1 MKTTPM
7 FGAAFI
13 SAILTAAPVFAA
25 QYGSYGAAPMP
36 QTSAPRST
44 GQAQATSQQQVDQSA
59 DPTKLKTHIPK
70 VTPQSVK
77 AIQALQT
84 TVNANNTAAIPGALA
99 AAQAAAKTG
108 DDKYFIG
115 LLQLKA
121 AATTKDQSA
130 IAASLEALVAS
141 GGAAPDEQF
150 SLYYNL
156 AQSYT
161 ALKQYDKA
169 AANYQKALDAK
180 PNDVDAIA
188 GLAEAR
194 ASQGQPAAA
203 IQLIQQGI
211 KAQQAGGQKAPESWY
226 KRAVSL
232 AYGAQL
238 PQAAELSREWVE
250 AYPSADSWKNA
261 IAIYRNLNRPDAE
274 ATLDLL
280 RLEAA
285 QGGLASPGE
294 YALYASS
301 AASQSNYTEA
311 QAIIDKG
318 LAAKAISPSDADI
331 QSLLSDIKKE
341 PTATDAGLAQASTIA
356 KDSLPL
362 VHIGDRY
369 AAMGEYSKAIEA
381 YHMAQGKPGA
391 DPNLINLHVGMALAR
406 QGDKAGAATALKAV
420 SGPLSNVAQYWL
432 LYVSPNA

>member
-1 MKTTPM
+1 MKSSK
-7 FGAAFI
+7 FVAALLLAGAMTVAVP
-13 SAILTAAPVFAA
+13 AMA
-25 QYGSYGAAPMP
+25 
-36 QTSAPRST
+36 
-44 GQAQATSQQQVDQSA
+44 QQQAATAPA
-59 DPTKLKTHIPK
+59 DPTKLVTHIPK
-70 VTPQSVK
+70 VTPTAVK

-84 TVNANNTAAIPGALA
+84 AVNANDTAAIPAALA
-99 AAQAAAKTG
+99 AAEAAAKTA

-121 AATTKDQSA
+121 AAAARDQSA
-130 IAASLEALVAS
+130 IASSLEALIAS
-141 GGAAPDEQF
+141 GGAAPNEQF

-169 AANYQKALDAK
+169 AADYQKALDSS
-180 PNDVDAIA
+180 PNSLDALA

-203 IQLIQQGI
+203 IQTIQQGI
-211 KAQQAGGQKAPESWY
+211 KIQQASGQKAPEAWY

-238 PQAAELSREWVE
+238 PQAAELSREWVQ

-285 QGGLASPGE
+285 QGALASPGE

-301 AASQSNYTEA
+301 AAGQGNYTEA
-311 QAIIDKG
+311 QAILDQG
-318 LAAKAISPSDADI
+318 LAAKAISSSDADI
-331 QSLLSDIKKE
+331 QSLLSDIRKE
-341 PTATDAGLAQASTIA
+341 PKATDAGLAEASSIA
-356 KDSLPL
+356 KASLPL

-369 AAMGEYSKAIEA
+369 VAMGEYSKAVDA
-381 YHMAQGKPGA
+381 YHAAQSKPGA
-391 DPNLINLHVGMALAR
+391 DPNLINLHLGMALAR
-406 QGDKAGAATALKAV
+406 QGDKAGAANAFRSV
-420 SGPLSNVAQYWL
+420 SGPLASVAQYWL

>member
-1 MKTTPM
+1 MKTTPAL
-7 FGAAFI
+7 GAAVI
-13 SAILTAAPVFAA
+13 SAFLATGPAFAA
-25 QYGSYGAAPMP
+25 QYGSYGAAP
-36 QTSAPRST
+36 QQAVTPRPAAQ
-44 GQAQATSQQQVDQSA
+44 GQATPAQQADQST

-70 VTPQSVK
+70 VTPQAVK
-77 AIQALQT
+77 AIQALHT
-84 TVNANNTAAIPGALA
+84 AVNANNAAAIPPALA
-99 AAQAAAKTG
+99 AAQAAAKTA

-121 AATTKDQSA
+121 AATTRDQSA
-130 IAASLEALVAS
+130 IAASLETLVAS

-169 AANYQKALDAK
+169 AAGYQKALDAY
-180 PNDVDAIA
+180 PNSVDAIA

-194 ASQGQPAAA
+194 ASAGQPAAA

-211 KAQQAGGQKAPESWY
+211 KVQQAGGQKAPESWY

-238 PQAAELSREWVE
+238 PQAADLSRNWVE

-285 QGGLASPGE
+285 QGGLASAGE

-301 AASQSNYTEA
+301 AASQGNYTEA
-311 QAIIDKG
+311 QAIIEKG
-318 LAAKAISPSDADI
+318 LAAKAISSTDADI
-331 QSLLSDIKKE
+331 QSLLSDIRKE
-341 PTATDAGLAQASTIA
+341 PKATDAGLAEASSIA
-356 KDSLPL
+356 KTALPL

-369 AAMGEYSKAIEA
+369 AAMGEYSKAAEA
-381 YHMAQGKPGA
+381 YRAAESKPGA
-391 DPNLINLHVGMALAR
+391 DPNLINLHLGMALAR
-406 QGDKAGAATALKAV
+406 QGDKAGAATALKSV
-420 SGPLSNVAQYWL
+420 SGPLANVAAYWL
-432 LYVSPNA
+432 LYVSSST

>member
-1 MKTTPM
+1 MRTRPII
-7 FGAAFI
+7 GAAFI
-13 SAILTAAPVFAA
+13 GAILASAPAFAA
-25 QYGSYGAAPMP
+25 QYGAAPAQ
-36 QTSAPRST
+36 QTVTPRPAVQQ
-44 GQAQATSQQQVDQSA
+44 QANSSQQAPTAPA
-59 DPTKLKTHIPK
+59 DPTKLVTHVPK
-70 VTPQSVK
+70 VTPAAVK

-84 TVNANNTAAIPGALA
+84 AVNANNAAAIPAALE
-99 AAQAAAKTG
+99 AAQAAAKTP

-121 AATTKDQSA
+121 AAATKDQSA
-130 IAASLEALVAS
+130 IAAALEALVAS

-150 SLYYNL
+150 SMYYNL

-169 AANYQKALDAK
+169 AADYQKALDAS
-180 PNDVDAIA
+180 PNSIDALA

-194 ASQGQPAAA
+194 AAQGQPAAA
-203 IQLIQQGI
+203 IQTIQQGI
-211 KAQQAGGQKAPESWY
+211 KIQQAGGQKAPEAWY

-301 AASQSNYTEA
+301 AADQGNYTEA

-318 LAAKAISPSDADI
+318 LAAKAISPSDANI

-341 PTATDAGLAQASTIA
+341 PKATDAGLAEATTIA
-356 KDSLPL
+356 KESLPL

-369 AAMGEYSKAIEA
+369 AAMGEYSKAVEA
-381 YHMAQGKPGA
+381 YHLAQGKPGA
-391 DPNLINLHVGMALAR
+391 DPNLISLHLGMALAQ
-406 QGDKAGAATALKAV
+406 QGDKAGAVAAFKAV
-420 SGPLSNVAQYWL
+420 SGPLASVAQYWL
-432 LYVSPNA
+432 MYVSLNA